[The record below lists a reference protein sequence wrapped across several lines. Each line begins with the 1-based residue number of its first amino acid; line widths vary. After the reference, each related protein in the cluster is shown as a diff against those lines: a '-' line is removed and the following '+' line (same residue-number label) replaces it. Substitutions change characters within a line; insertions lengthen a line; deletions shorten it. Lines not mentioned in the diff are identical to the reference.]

1 LNEYNLDGSNF
12 SADPAQARSE
22 SLMRD
27 LPANTAMRD
36 AYFIANIDR
45 QFVKA
50 DSLAGHMQ
58 RQSDRLFN
66 MFGIMAFAMGVAY
79 LVYDKIT
86 EARILLIVY
95 SLILAAGVL
104 AYYLFKA
111 KHFLSKYLAYRAL
124 AETLRVRFY
133 LALTGV
139 DHRIHTRQLITLS
152 GIYRFPHF
160 SWLSFVL
167 DAIEP
172 TSLEMAHSGEAY
184 SARTRLVEKA
194 WIEDQYQYF
203 TRKVAQLER
212 SRFWIGRLKR
222 SVLLIALTVLSAMF
236 IFGEGLHHIDAR
248 TGLPLKNVLTFFSG
262 LLALVL
268 GVWELRQN
276 KMAVQELLWQ
286 YRSQL
291 SEFKR
296 VRIQLRRISSRDRR
310 DDILSELGANSLMEI
325 YLWAIHRYHREHA
338 PPGAH

>member
-1 LNEYNLDGSNF
+1 
-12 SADPAQARSE
+12 
-22 SLMRD
+22 M
-27 LPANTAMRD
+27 
-36 AYFIANIDR
+36 
-45 QFVKA
+45 
-50 DSLAGHMQ
+50 
-58 RQSDRLFN
+58 
-66 MFGIMAFAMGVAY
+66 
-79 LVYDKIT
+79 
-86 EARILLIVY
+86 
-95 SLILAAGVL
+95 
-104 AYYLFKA
+104 
-111 KHFLSKYLAYRAL
+111 
-124 AETLRVRFY
+124 RFY